1 MANLDTT
8 PITALL
14 ERIVPIPPPPAGL
27 GTLMSL
33 PGLSEATKA
42 RLQAL
47 LTRYSDRINF
57 ETTARR
63 DLAEAVAAVE
73 ALLAHG
79 YPEEPVGD
87 ADAEMLTELDSR
99 LYAMQAAR
107 SKFRRDAETT

>member
-1 MANLDTT
+1 MDNLDTT
-8 PITALL
+8 PILALL
-14 ERIVPIPPPPAGL
+14 VRIVAAPPPPPGL

-47 LTRYSDRINF
+47 LARYSDRINL
-57 ETTARR
+57 ETAARR
-63 DLAEAVAAVE
+63 DLAEAVAAIE

-87 ADAEMLTELDSR
+87 ADAEMLAELDSR

-107 SKFRRDAETT
+107 AKFRHQ